1 MGVWRKWVFPILR
14 LVIFS
19 VIAIALV
26 KVAFFPDL
34 STSVNASQPTG
45 IVSDP
50 VTQVAVG
57 SIVTAVVIDA
67 AVEADPAV
75 DGRATLAGE
84 IYEITAVAGQA
95 VTAGDTLAKIRQ
107 EVVQEPVTRTDAA
120 GNVTIT
126 QPRPTMKTALV
137 KAPITGTV
145 STVSSLVG
153 QVVAVGDSVAKVAP
167 TTFSVSGPIKPEDQY
182 RLVEQ
187 PNEAQVEALGGPG
200 TFSCSAL
207 TISRPLAG
215 AEASAPDGT
224 APATGAVVRCAVP
237 ADVRVFAGLT
247 AKLTIAG
254 GSADN
259 ILTLPVTAV
268 KGNSTAGTV
277 WVLAADGAPEERA
290 VTLGLNDGAL
300 VQIVDGVAEGDDVL
314 QFVPVDDSTD
324 PAGGDG
330 CIEQPDGTVF
340 CNDEGYV
347 G

>member
-1 MGVWRKWVFPILR
+1 MGVWRKWIFPILR

-19 VIAIALV
+19 AIAIALV

-34 STSVNASQPTG
+34 SSSADPSQPTG
-45 IVSDP
+45 TVTDP
-50 VTQVAVG
+50 VTQVALG
-57 SIVTAVVIDA
+57 SIVTTVVIDG

-84 IYEITAVAGQA
+84 VYEITAVAGQT

-107 EVVQEPVTRTDAA
+107 EVVQDPVTRTDAD
-120 GNVTIT
+120 GNVTVT
-126 QPRPTMKTALV
+126 QPRPTLKTALV
-137 KAPITGTV
+137 TAPITGTV
-145 STVSSLVG
+145 SAVSSLVG
-153 QVVAVGDSVAKVAP
+153 QIVAIGDPVAKVAP
-167 TTFSVSGPIKPEDQY
+167 TTFSVTGPIKPEDQY
-182 RLVEQ
+182 KLVEQ

-200 TFSCSAL
+200 TFSCSPL

-215 AEASAPDGT
+215 AEASATDG
-224 APATGAVVRCAVP
+224 APPAAGAVVRCGVP

-277 WVLAADGAPEERA
+277 WVLAADGAHEERA

-300 VQIVDGVAEGDDVL
+300 VQIIDGVAEGDDVL
-314 QFVPVDDSTD
+314 QFVPVDDPTD

-330 CIEQPDGTVF
+330 CIEQPDGSVF
-340 CNDEGYV
+340 CDEEGFV